1 MMEIV
6 EIPRDVY
13 SFMEFNYI
21 ENSDI
26 KDEKFYKFEPKMMN
40 QYDNIPQYTSY
51 RIDNSTYGPFDF
63 PDNLVKVSLS
73 LFITQS
79 IIIIYRS
86 S

>member
-26 KDEKFYKFEPKMMN
+26 KDEKFYKFEPTMMN

-73 LFITQS
+73 LSITQS